1 MQQRMFIVTPRE
13 SLTELKAENKLP
25 AESAGPEQELELE
38 LELAAVELVELWFI
52 CIIVSIIHSCL
63 KKRMDWF

>member
-1 MQQRMFIVTPRE
+1 MRKINYRLSQLNHPGVGT
-13 SLTELKAENKLP
+13 
-25 AESAGPEQELELE
+25 

-63 KKRMDWF
+63 KKGIC